1 MAGLKRPQSEDT
13 DKTQSKKL
21 KTDSTTKS
29 DKKHALK
36 MARKDSKST
45 KTPKLEGKGDLT
57 IQSKERKG
65 KSGKEKK
72 EKKIKKAPVEGSED
86 ELDEMEVDEVNE
98 DEFQGLS
105 TEPAETPAFRPLSD
119 DEHSEEEGGDEVVE
133 EKPAKKSKKG
143 EEKAEVNP
151 NNPNGTNS
159 REAHAKQK
167 EEKKARK
174 AAKPNA
180 DEVQRA
186 KKLWERL
193 RRKSHVPK
201 EERTKLVAE
210 LFEIISGRV
219 KDFVFKHD
227 SVRTIQ
233 TALKYA
239 SMPQRHMIA
248 DELKGN
254 YKSLAESRYAKFL
267 IGKLLVEGDVYIRD
281 LILPEF
287 YGNVRRL
294 INHAEASWI
303 LDDVYRQVASKEQ
316 KAILIREWYGPE
328 FAIFKSDKSE
338 LTGTLSEILAKNP
351 EKRKPIMSYLQG
363 LINQLIQKKLTGFT
377 MLHDAMLQ
385 YFLNMTPGTEEMK
398 DFLRLIIGDAK
409 EEEVDLLKNLAFT
422 KPGSKIV
429 CLALAY
435 TGAKDRK
442 QILRSYKDTIVML
455 AADANA
461 QHVLLTAYDVVDDT
475 REITQR
481 VFSELLLTK
490 SEDAEARHEQIL
502 GMANEMT
509 SRVPL
514 LYPFAGTAKWLVNK
528 PETVELVKEVHDI
541 RTTTSKKDPEV
552 RRAELI
558 TALSPTLLATIAERA
573 AELVLTPYGCQ
584 FISEIILSSLGDK
597 SAALDAV
604 AILAS
609 GDPSEEGHI
618 SSSAAGSRML
628 KTLIAGGQFSPK
640 EQKIVIRDATL
651 GFADRLYKQVSDHA
665 VAWATGES
673 SFVIVGL
680 IEAEGFKAKKA
691 LEKTLKA
698 SKKELKIASVTEIVR
713 ASKVVEDGA
722 VEKKVV
728 KKRKGGEE
736 GPKGNVGARI
746 LLEKLGL

>member
-1 MAGLKRPQSEDT
+1 MAGLKRPQVDDT
-13 DKTQSKKL
+13 DKSQSKKL
-21 KTDSTTKS
+21 KTDTTSKS

-36 MARKDSKST
+36 MARKDSKSS
-45 KTPKLEGKGDLT
+45 KAPKD
-57 IQSKERKG
+57 ERKEG
-65 KSGKEKK
+65 VTIKVVEKKEKKDKSGKEKK
-72 EKKIKKAPVEGSED
+72 EKKVKKVVVD
-86 ELDEMEVDEVNE
+86 EFDAEEEVDEVDV
-98 DEFQGLS
+98 DEFQGVS
-105 TEPAETPAFRPLSD
+105 SNTAEVPAFRPLSD
-119 DEHSEEEGGDEVVE
+119 DENSEEEGDGEEEE
-133 EKPAKKSKKG
+133 EKSATKSKRG
-143 EEKAEVNP
+143 DEKAEVNP

-193 RRKSHVPK
+193 RRKSHVLK

-239 SMPQRHMIA
+239 TMPQRHMIA

-267 IGKLLVEGDVYIRD
+267 IGKLLVEGDAYIRD

-316 KAILIREWYGPE
+316 KAILLREWYGPE

-351 EKRKPIMSYLQG
+351 EKRKPIMSYLHG

-385 YFLNMTPGTEEMK
+385 YFLNITAGTEEMT

-422 KPGSKIV
+422 KPGSRVV

-435 TGAKDRK
+435 SGAKDRK
-442 QILRSYKDTIVML
+442 QILRSYKDVIVML
-455 AADANA
+455 AADTNA
-461 QHVLLTAYDVVDDT
+461 QHVLITAYDVVDDT

-481 VFSELLLTK
+481 IFSELLLAK
-490 SEDAEARHEQIL
+490 NEDAQARSEQIL

-509 SRVPL
+509 SRIAL
-514 LYPFAGTAKWLVNK
+514 LYPFAGTAKWLINR
-528 PETVELVKEVHDI
+528 PETVELVQEIHEI
-541 RTTTSKKDPEV
+541 RKTTSKKDPEV
-552 RRAELI
+552 RRTELI
-558 TALSPTLLATIAERA
+558 TALSPTLLATIALRA
-573 AELVLTPYGCQ
+573 ADLVHTAYGCQ
-584 FISEIILSSLGDK
+584 FISEVILSSIGDK
-597 SAALDAV
+597 SAALDAI
-604 AILAS
+604 AIMAF
-609 GDPSEEGHI
+609 GNPSEEGHI

-628 KTLIAGGQFSPK
+628 KTLIAGGQYSPK
-640 EQKIVIRDATL
+640 EKKVVVRDADL
-651 GFADRLYKQVSDHA
+651 GFADRLYERISDHA

-673 SFVIVGL
+673 SFVIVAL
-680 IEAEGFKAKKA
+680 LEAENFKGKKA
-691 LEKTLKA
+691 LQKVLRG
-698 SKKELKIASVTEIVR
+698 SKNKLEVASVTDIVR
-713 ASKVVEDGA
+713 ARKDVEEGGG
-722 VEKKVV
+722 EKKGA
-728 KKRKGGEE
+728 KKRKGGEQV
-736 GPKGNVGARI
+736 PKGNAGARI
-746 LLEKLGL
+746 LLELLGL